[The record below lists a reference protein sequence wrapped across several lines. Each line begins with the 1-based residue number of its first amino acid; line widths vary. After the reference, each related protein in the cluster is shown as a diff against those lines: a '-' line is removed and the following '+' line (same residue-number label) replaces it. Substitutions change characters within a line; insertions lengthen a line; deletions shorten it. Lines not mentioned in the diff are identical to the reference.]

1 MPVYKK
7 HKSFLTYH
15 SATIGFLASVIASML
30 FKGHQSGELLVA
42 KITIKGFLSGVGAYV
57 DAAEIYHI
65 FVNELHIKSILNS
78 LKR

>member
-1 MPVYKK
+1 MKKYKN
-7 HKSFLTYH
+7 FLTNH
-15 SATIGFLASVIASML
+15 SATVGFLASVIASML

-65 FVNELHIKSILNS
+65 LDN
-78 LKR
+78 